1 MTKRNGTS
9 SNDEPDWKALL
20 QEATQDNYEHE
31 IDNRKNLK
39 LAGFIFAS
47 AVGLSVG
54 LTAPFVFSRSS
65 LPYMA
70 TPKDKV
76 KRALQHL
83 GKGKNGNGIFLDLGS
98 GDGEAVYQA
107 AKLGYRATGLE
118 LNFTLWAFSS
128 IRRRLFWPKEIRE
141 KSNFIWGDMF
151 KQDIQHVNTIMIF
164 GVNPLMMPISQK
176 LRSECSS
183 GTHILSYRF
192 AIPLAFDKQPD
203 LLKAKIIY
211 DEQEMRIYEARR

>member
-9 SNDEPDWKALL
+9 SNDEPDWKAVL

-47 AVGLSVG
+47 AVGLTVG

-83 GKGKNGNGIFLDLGS
+83 GKGKSMNRN
-98 GDGEAVYQA
+98 Y
-107 AKLGYRATGLE
+107 
-118 LNFTLWAFSS
+118 
-128 IRRRLFWPKEIRE
+128 EI
-141 KSNFIWGDMF
+141 MF
-151 KQDIQHVNTIMIF
+151 FFFKYH
-164 GVNPLMMPISQK
+164 
-176 LRSECSS
+176 
-183 GTHILSYRF
+183 
-192 AIPLAFDKQPD
+192 
-203 LLKAKIIY
+203 
-211 DEQEMRIYEARR
+211 